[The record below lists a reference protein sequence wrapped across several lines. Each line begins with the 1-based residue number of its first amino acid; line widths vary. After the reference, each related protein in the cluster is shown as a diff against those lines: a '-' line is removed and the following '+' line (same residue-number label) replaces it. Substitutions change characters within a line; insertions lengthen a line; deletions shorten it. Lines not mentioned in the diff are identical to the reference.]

1 MKNLLLISSLFI
13 FLGGCSLMPKPV
25 SPVEVRTIQEVP
37 PMYHPPLPM
46 ELQLVD
52 IDWEVINPELMREY
66 LAELDAGN
74 APPQAYYSLTGKDY
88 ENLSMNMAEFKRY
101 LRDILSVVEYYREF
115 GKEEDDEDEK

>member
-1 MKNLLLISSLFI
+1 
-13 FLGGCSLMPKPV
+13 MPKPV
-25 SPVEVRTIQEVP
+25 SPVAVRTIQEVP
-37 PMYHPPLPM
+37 PLYRPPLPM

-74 APPQAYYSLTGKDY
+74 APPQAYYSLTCKDY